1 MIKEESILCPKCHYD
16 NLAEN
21 SFCTR
26 CGTPLPE
33 AKKAPEPAAPKA
45 NVPKGEV
52 RYYQDSKK
60 KDKESRGC
68 GCIILAGVII
78 LVLSVLYYI
87 ADESDEEFDAN
98 SNTNQVTASE
108 TVDASAQGEGKVSDT
123 VRIVVDGN
131 VLLED
136 YRPKKRGDTLL
147 FPAMAI
153 TRAGTIDI
161 SKRDESEPILDH
173 GYTEVS
179 NKYGTTAY
187 SMNALYYFPEY
198 GIMQGNHAPFDPC
211 YRLKTQPI
219 VEDGEVY
226 TDLETIYV
234 ITTMD
239 CNYNEAAGVWNLT
252 YNPANMDKIYSE
264 NNTDIWALIPLPDD
278 DEIKD
283 LFLDPASYFGY
294 IKQYVN

>member
-1 MIKEESILCPKCHYD
+1 MLCPKCHYD

-33 AKKAPEPAAPKA
+33 AKKAPQPEAPKA
-45 NVPKGEV
+45 KESKDEV
-52 RYYQDSKK
+52 KYYQDPKK

-68 GCIILAGVII
+68 GCIMLTGIII
-78 LVLSVLYYI
+78 LVLCVLYLI
-87 ADESDEEFDAN
+87 GEDDSFDEAN

-131 VLLED
+131 VLMED

-153 TRAGTIDI
+153 TRAGKDAI
-161 SKRDESEPILDH
+161 SAGFNGDGIVDN

-179 NKYGTTAY
+179 NKFGTTAY
-187 SMNALYYFPEY
+187 TMNALDYFPEY
-198 GIMQGNHAPFDPC
+198 GIMEGNHEPFNSC

-234 ITTMD
+234 ITAMD
-239 CNYNEAAGVWNLT
+239 CDYDEAAGVLNLT
-252 YNPANMDKIYSE
+252 YNPANADKIYNDMFGGSD
-264 NNTDIWALIPLPDD
+264 TDLWIYIPYPDGGD
-278 DEIKD
+278 SMDS
-283 LFLDPASYFGY
+283 ASYFGY

>member
-1 MIKEESILCPKCHYD
+1 M
-16 NLAEN
+16 
-21 SFCTR
+21 
-26 CGTPLPE
+26 
-33 AKKAPEPAAPKA
+33 
-45 NVPKGEV
+45 
-52 RYYQDSKK
+52 
-60 KDKESRGC
+60 
-68 GCIILAGVII
+68 
-78 LVLSVLYYI
+78 SVLYYI

-108 TVDASAQGEGKVSDT
+108 TADASAQGEGRVSDA

-153 TRAGTIDI
+153 TRAGNDAVMAEFGGEEEDY
-161 SKRDESEPILDH
+161 SS
-173 GYTEVS
+173 GYTEV
-179 NKYGTTAY
+179 NNDFGTPCYT
-187 SMNALYYFPEY
+187 MNRLDYFPEY
-198 GIMQGNHAPFDPC
+198 GIMEGNHEPFNSC

-234 ITTMD
+234 ITAMD
-239 CNYNEAAGVWNLT
+239 CDYDEADGVLNLT
-252 YNPANMDKIYSE
+252 YNPANADKIYNDMFGGSD
-264 NNTDIWALIPLPDD
+264 TDLWIYIPYPDGGD
-278 DEIKD
+278 SMDS
-283 LFLDPASYFGY
+283 ASYFGY

>member
-1 MIKEESILCPKCHYD
+1 MLCPKCHYD

-33 AKKAPEPAAPKA
+33 AKKAPQPEAPKA

-52 RYYQDSKK
+52 RYYQDPKK

-68 GCIILAGVII
+68 GCIILVGVII

-108 TVDASAQGEGKVSDT
+108 TADASAQGEGRVSDT

-153 TRAGTIDI
+153 TRAGNGAVMAEFDDDVP
-161 SKRDESEPILDH
+161 SR
-173 GYTEVS
+173 GYTRVS
-179 NKYGTTAY
+179 NDFGTPCYT
-187 SMNALYYFPEY
+187 MNRLDYFPEY
-198 GIMQGNHAPFDPC
+198 GIMEENHEQFNPC

-226 TDLETIYV
+226 VDLETIRV
-234 ITTMD
+234 ITAMD
-239 CNYNEAAGVWNLT
+239 CNYDEAAGVLNLT
-252 YNPANMDKIYSE
+252 FNPANVDKIYGDVFSGG
-264 NNTDIWALIPLPDD
+264 NTDLWIYIPYPDGD
-278 DEIKD
+278 DAMD
-283 LFLDPASYFGY
+283 LSMDPASYFGY